1 MKKSDFNLIIR
12 FLVGTALSLLI
23 CAGMIMTGKL
33 SSNKPLIQQASG
45 LKLDETV
52 MTVDGTDVTA
62 EEYLYMVSYSAQSL
76 SYYGIT
82 DLSTQLGESY
92 TAADYVAEDTRERIT
107 QQMVIRNW
115 ADEMGIRLTEDD
127 EASLDEQRA
136 AYGSEEDFQKAL
148 KITGISETL
157 YNQLMSTSLLYNRLY
172 EAYCSE
178 GGELRSSDK
187 DLTALGADHGLMTA
201 DVLFIATAEL
211 DDAGKADARA
221 LLGDYVRQL
230 RAAEDPAAAFAALE
244 TSENVTVVASNT
256 YDGCEETVL
265 NTALADL
272 EVGQVSD
279 VFEDENGVYVALRR
293 DLDLDA
299 VAEMVFSEDLTVRL
313 QNAQVEMN
321 ESVYNRID
329 IAGYYSKMNLLQQ
342 NLYNQ
347 LMPADGE

>member
-1 MKKSDFNLIIR
+1 M
-12 FLVGTALSLLI
+12 
-23 CAGMIMTGKL
+23 
-33 SSNKPLIQQASG
+33 
-45 LKLDETV
+45 
-52 MTVDGTDVTA
+52 
-62 EEYLYMVSYSAQSL
+62 
-76 SYYGIT
+76 
-82 DLSTQLGESY
+82 
-92 TAADYVAEDTRERIT
+92 
-107 QQMVIRNW
+107 
-115 ADEMGIRLTEDD
+115 
-127 EASLDEQRA
+127 
-136 AYGSEEDFQKAL
+136 
-148 KITGISETL
+148 
-157 YNQLMSTSLLYNRLY
+157 
-172 EAYCSE
+172 
-178 GGELRSSDK
+178 
-187 DLTALGADHGLMTA
+187 
-201 DVLFIATAEL
+201 
-211 DDAGKADARA
+211 
-221 LLGDYVRQL
+221 
-230 RAAEDPAAAFAALE
+230 
-244 TSENVTVVASNT
+244 VASNT